1 MQAASADKRGMNSAS
16 ESSDGNAGCGD
27 PLPHASKARDGKDVL
42 FECRVVDIT
51 ELEFSLLLSL
61 NCAAMSELVLVA
73 FTAHLS
79 SGWIVACTGSDK

>member
-1 MQAASADKRGMNSAS
+1 MNSAS

-51 ELEFSLLLSL
+51 ELEFSSLLSL
-61 NCAAMSELVLVA
+61 KWRANVRVGFGSVYCTPLVRLDRSL
-73 FTAHLS
+73 HGLRQMQ
-79 SGWIVACTGSDK
+79 I